1 MISIIFKNM
10 KKKIL
15 CTICARG
22 GSKGLKNKNIK
33 KLHGKKLIHH
43 TIDIAKKIKFFT
55 HIVVSSDSL
64 QILKTSEKKV
74 DFCIKRPKKYSSEHS
89 SKLDAIKHALLI
101 SEKKFNLNFDAIVDL
116 DVTSPLRS
124 INDINKAI
132 GIFFKSNAP
141 NLVSGNI
148 SRKNPYFNQVMY
160 RNSKLGLVCD
170 FKKRIVRRQ
179 DAPKVYDLNASIYIW
194 SRKNILNSNKLISN
208 KTIFFKMPFYRSIDI
223 DDNLD
228 FKIVEQLFKN
238 KKR

>member
-1 MISIIFKNM
+1 M

-33 KLHGKKLIHH
+33 KLEGKKLIHH
-43 TIDIAKKIKFFT
+43 TIDIARKIKFFN
-55 HIVVSSDSL
+55 HIVVSSDSP
-64 QILKTSEKKV
+64 QILKTSRKKV
-74 DFCIKRPKKYSSEHS
+74 DFCIKRPKKYSSEYS
-89 SKLDAIKHALLI
+89 SKLDAIKHALLS
-101 SEKKFNLNFDAIVDL
+101 SEKKYSLKFDIIVDL

-124 INDINKAI
+124 INDINKAMS
-132 GIFFKSNAP
+132 IFLKNNAS

-160 RNSKLGLVCD
+160 QNGKLKLVCK
-170 FKKRIVRRQ
+170 FKKKIVRRQ

-194 SRKNILNSNKLISN
+194 NRRNILNSSKLISN
-208 KTIFFKMPFYRSIDI
+208 KTIFFEMPYYRSIDI

-228 FKIVEQLFKN
+228 FEIVKQLKKI
-238 KKR
+238 KKYDT